1 MADLSDLQAAAPTK
15 IVGSDSSGVE
25 TNAAK
30 VSSNQDLG
38 TSDILT
44 TAAVSVS
51 LALTTSAIEG
61 KVGVS
66 ALANRKYFIMEAL
79 DTNVKWGFSS
89 GSQPFDLFKSQLIM
103 VPAGP
108 GIAIWF
114 KMSTGTGNVA
124 IAELS

>member
-1 MADLSDLQAAAPTK
+1 MADLNSIESASTTK
-15 IVGSDSSGVE
+15 IVGADTSGVE
-25 TNAAK
+25 TTPVK
-30 VSSNQDLG
+30 VSPNQDLG

-44 TAAVSVS
+44 IAATSGT
-51 LALTTSAIEG
+51 LALTTVASEG
-61 KVGVS
+61 KVGASPLV
-66 ALANRKYFIMEAL
+66 NRKYFIMEAL

-103 VPAGP
+103 IPMGP
-108 GIAIWF
+108 GISVWF

>member
-1 MADLSDLQAAAPTK
+1 MADLSDLQAAQATK
-15 IVGSDSSGVE
+15 IVGSDTSGVE

-30 VSSNQDLG
+30 VSPNQDLG
-38 TSDILT
+38 TSDVLT
-44 TAAVSVS
+44 TAAVTAT
-51 LALTTSAIEG
+51 LALTTAATEG
-61 KVGVS
+61 KVGAS

-79 DTNVKWGFSS
+79 NTNVKWGFSS

-108 GIAIWF
+108 GISFWF
-114 KMSTGTGNVA
+114 KMSTGTGNVV

>member
-1 MADLSDLQAAAPTK
+1 MADLSDLQAAQTAK
-15 IVGSDSSGVE
+15 IVGSDATGVE

-38 TSDILT
+38 TSDVLT
-44 TAAVSVS
+44 IAAVTTT
-51 LALTTSAIEG
+51 LALTIAASEG
-61 KVGVS
+61 KVGGA

-79 DTNVKWGFSS
+79 DTNIKWGFSS

-108 GIAIWF
+108 GIAFWF